1 MGTTSM
7 VYSPFLTSTQKDS
20 EAQTLHP
27 ATRGSLEQQRC
38 ESGAKPESLKLPLE
52 LVHRDGGNDNAAVH
66 HVLPESVDAQDV

>member
-7 VYSPFLTSTQKDS
+7 IYSPFLTSTQKDS
-20 EAQTLHP
+20 RAQN
-27 ATRGSLEQQRC
+27 AASCDAKSVSL
-38 ESGAKPESLKLPLE
+38 GAAALREPRSLKLPLE

>member
-27 ATRGSLEQQRC
+27 ATRASLGAAALRER
-38 ESGAKPESLKLPLE
+38 AKPESLKLPLE